1 MKSFFVALIVLI
13 LLTEKGWSEELKG
26 ALGEKP
32 KIAGIDVLLSCLKN
46 SDMASF
52 KRYCDGDSLKMID
65 SLYCYAQSFNRDSLY
80 WYFEYNCK
88 RSIIDIPFKR
98 EDAIKCA
105 SYKLKAYFW
114 MIKISKGLMD
124 DDDRNICQF
133 YEKEEVVYDQLV
145 YYDIRKSAFVT
156 IKCDNRRL
164 DKKFRKW
171 YQSVKRGGIDR
182 AQKELQKISYE
193 IELRCK

>member
-1 MKSFFVALIVLI
+1 MALIVLI

-124 DDDRNICQF
+124 DDRNICQF

-145 YYDIRKSAFVT
+145 YYDSRKSAFVT

-164 DKKFRKW
+164 DKKIPQMVSIGKAWWNR
-171 YQSVKRGGIDR
+171 QGSKRVTKNI
-182 AQKELQKISYE
+182 L
-193 IELRCK
+193 

>member
-1 MKSFFVALIVLI
+1 MALIVLI

-114 MIKISKGLMD
+114 MIKISKGYRINMTNRLCIIKNFLR
-124 DDDRNICQF
+124 RNISQ
-133 YEKEEVVYDQLV
+133 K
-145 YYDIRKSAFVT
+145 
-156 IKCDNRRL
+156 
-164 DKKFRKW
+164 
-171 YQSVKRGGIDR
+171 GICI
-182 AQKELQKISYE
+182 A
-193 IELRCK
+193 CKNS